1 MTVAAKFDE
10 ETPQSMW
17 EEQEELGGRILFTIP
32 FDSSIKNMQGFI
44 SVIGE
49 SGFEPAPFPVLT
61 FCVAKPTG
69 GAIVSTVV
77 FPTPDLFLD
86 FVDKIQVD
94 AYSRFDRTTA
104 LIEN

>member
-17 EEQEELGGRILFTIP
+17 EEQEALGGRILFTIP
-32 FDSSIKNMQGFI
+32 FNSSIENMQGFI

-49 SGFEPAPFPVLT
+49 DDFEPAPFPVLT
-61 FCVAKPTG
+61 FCIAKPTG

-77 FPTPDLFLD
+77 FPSPDLFLY
-86 FVDKIQVD
+86 FVAKIHLD